1 MHVLRAF
8 MASWAHL
15 MFAVTSVKEDWHLDW
30 SESKV
35 TSQTVRHCARVTA
48 NPLLQDTI
56 TIAEAAKRGNGP
68 TKLTGARSCQFGRAS
83 APIAPQIVLLRFGI
97 CAEVICSTDQV
108 PSTNSA
114 APHWWP
120 MPCHS
125 CGCQTAA
132 CSPCV
137 PPIPPRRR

>member
-1 MHVLRAF
+1 

-56 TIAEAAKRGNGP
+56 TIAEAAKPAVTNRRFQSITFFLIGNVNGCGQA
-68 TKLTGARSCQFGRAS
+68 GAYQ
-83 APIAPQIVLLRFGI
+83 
-97 CAEVICSTDQV
+97 
-108 PSTNSA
+108 
-114 APHWWP
+114 
-120 MPCHS
+120 
-125 CGCQTAA
+125 
-132 CSPCV
+132 
-137 PPIPPRRR
+137 